1 MDLQDGSVLL
11 KAEHGTSRT
20 LHTSIHCSLPLPMG
34 LRGGVC
40 RSGLEGDIGG
50 GRSRCFCYTV
60 EFILAT
66 QSGSTTAVHLLDVL
80 AAGPGTKH

>member
-1 MDLQDGSVLL
+1 MQGGSVLL
-11 KAEHGTSRT
+11 RAERGTSRT
-20 LHTSIHCSLPLPMG
+20 LHTSIHFSWPLSTG
-34 LRGGVC
+34 LWGGIC

-50 GRSRCFCYTV
+50 GRSTCFCHTV

>member
-20 LHTSIHCSLPLPMG
+20 LHTSIHCSLPLPTG

-50 GRSRCFCYTV
+50 GRS
-60 EFILAT
+60 
-66 QSGSTTAVHLLDVL
+66 
-80 AAGPGTKH
+80 